1 MYSHIIELIPKA
13 GQASLL
19 VSAIRDHAI
28 PEIIKHAE
36 GFVDQIVLRS
46 DSEPDR
52 VTSISFWES
61 KEYGD
66 LFLQKG
72 FRQVGALIAPFI
84 IAKPESKTMSVE
96 ISTIDRIRP
105 AAAQESEPCGDCD

>member
-1 MYSHIIELIPKA
+1 MYSHIIELTAKP

-28 PEIIKHAE
+28 PEIIKRAE
-36 GFVDQIVLRS
+36 GFVDQIVLQS
-46 DSEPDR
+46 DSEPDH
-52 VTSISFWES
+52 VISISFWES

-66 LFLQKG
+66 LFFQNG
-72 FRQVGALIAPFI
+72 FRRVGALTAPFI
-84 IAKPESKTMSVE
+84 SARPESYKLSVE

-105 AAAQESEPCGDCD
+105 VAAQESEPCGDCD